1 MVRSLPLPPHAKV
14 VTHLGHGEA
23 EKVVLEVANA
33 NWADLIAL
41 GSHGRGLFDRL
52 TLGSVAEGVLRKAQC
67 SVLIAPPTPT
77 EKE

>member
-1 MVRSLPLPPHAKV
+1 
-14 VTHLGHGEA
+14 
-23 EKVVLEVANA
+23 
-33 NWADLIAL
+33 LIAL
-41 GSHGRGLFDRL
+41 GSRGRGLFDRL